1 MRKLILL
8 VLIAILVGCA
18 TNPMPVPKPAP
29 MCDMTVAGKCR
40 EMTAGETA
48 GAGVRGHGEDIKDE
62 K

>member
-1 MRKLILL
+1 MSILI
-8 VLIAILVGCA
+8 ISGCT
-18 TNPMPVPKPAP
+18 TNPIPKPAP

-48 GAGVRGHGEDIKDE
+48 GAGVRGHGENVKDE